1 MVFVTKE
8 QRVHTKMS
16 AEMHNYQS
24 TLSGNQST
32 FSGMGTTFLGLNL
45 KKSAFLVIWS
55 SFEVPS
61 VVSRSSLG
69 GIRQGIRER
78 KETAILIKVL
88 LPILIHLSVVP
99 TLYGTTL

>member
-32 FSGMGTTFLGLNL
+32 FSGMGTTFLG
-45 KKSAFLVIWS
+45 
-55 SFEVPS
+55 
-61 VVSRSSLG
+61 
-69 GIRQGIRER
+69 
-78 KETAILIKVL
+78 
-88 LPILIHLSVVP
+88 
-99 TLYGTTL
+99 Y